1 MKPSETI
8 EIYSPVVKEA
18 FDRIPDLEWE
28 TDALTESIACRIDE
42 VMKEKGINKK
52 QLAEL
57 THRRPS
63 DVTRWLG
70 GGHNFTCRTIAL
82 IQHALGTS
90 IIEITRKS

>member
-1 MKPSETI
+1 MKPSKNI
-8 EIYSPVVKEA
+8 EIYSPIVKEA
-18 FDRIPDLEWE
+18 FESIHEIDWE
-28 TDALTESIACRIDE
+28 TDAITESIARRIDE

-70 GGHNFTCRTIAL
+70 GGHNFTCKTIAL
-82 IQHALGTS
+82 IQHALGAS
-90 IIEITRKS
+90 IIEIAQ